1 MYKGYRLDYSILDD
15 NALIRLII
23 NARPEALSAL
33 YDRYGRLVYSMA
45 FHATGDPETAEEITQ
60 DVFVRVWE
68 KAATYRVEQAKVSTW
83 LASIA
88 RYRSIDILRQRG
100 IRPEGQSIGLDD
112 LNPGSEPKVDSPEGA
127 AEKSIEHA
135 RVRAAVASLPK
146 DQQLAL
152 QLAYFQ
158 GLSHSEIAQRLDE
171 PLGTVKTRIR
181 LAMQKLREMLQ
192 DDLRVLR

>member
-1 MYKGYRLDYSILDD
+1 LEYSLLDD
-15 NALIRLII
+15 NELIHLIVR
-23 NARPEALSAL
+23 ARPEALSAL

-45 FHATGDPETAEEITQ
+45 LHSTGDPETAEEITQ

-68 KAATYRVEQAKVSTW
+68 KAATYRVDQAKVSTW

-88 RYRSIDILRQRG
+88 RYRSIDVLRQKG
-100 IRPEGQSIGLDD
+100 VRPEGQSIGLDD
-112 LNPGSEPKVDSPEGA
+112 LNPSSEPRVDSPEGA
-127 AEKSIEHA
+127 AEKSFEHT

-146 DQQLAL
+146 EQQQAL

-158 GLSHSEIAQRLDE
+158 GLSHSEIAELLNE

-181 LAMQKLREMLQ
+181 LAMQKLRQMLQ
-192 DDLRVLR
+192 DDLRVFR

>member
-1 MYKGYRLDYSILDD
+1 
-15 NALIRLII
+15 
-23 NARPEALSAL
+23 
-33 YDRYGRLVYSMA
+33 V
-45 FHATGDPETAEEITQ
+45 
-60 DVFVRVWE
+60 

-88 RYRSIDILRQRG
+88 RYRSIDVLRQRG
-100 IRPEGQSIGLDD
+100 VRPEGQSIGLDD
-112 LNPGSEPKVDSPEGA
+112 LNPGSEPKVDSPEGV
-127 AEKSIEHA
+127 AEKSLEHA

-146 DQQLAL
+146 EQQLAL

-158 GLSHSEIAQRLDE
+158 GLSHSEIAERLDE

-192 DDLRVLR
+192 DDLRVFQ

>member
-1 MYKGYRLDYSILDD
+1 LDYSALDD
-15 NALIRLII
+15 NTLIRLII
-23 NARPEALSAL
+23 QARPEALSAL

-45 FHATGDPETAEEITQ
+45 LHATGDAETAEEIAQ

-68 KAATYRVEQAKVSTW
+68 KAVTYRSEQAKVSTW

-88 RYRSIDILRQRG
+88 RYRAIDVLRQKG
-100 IRPEGQSIGLDD
+100 ARPERSSVGLDD
-112 LNPGSEPKVDSPEGA
+112 LVPGMEPRVDSPEGA

-146 DQQLAL
+146 EQQRAL
-152 QLAYFQ
+152 ELAYFQ
-158 GLSHSEIAQRLDE
+158 GLSHSEIAEWLDE

-181 LAMQKLREMLQ
+181 LAMQKLREILQ
-192 DDLRVLR
+192 DDLRVVR